1 MAKYTLKQII
11 MRDEGLTSEEADKR
25 IEQARNDIHE
35 RIENGELPFDFM
47 EEQFGLEP
55 DYLDDLLL

>member
-1 MAKYTLKQII
+1 

-25 IEQARNDIHE
+25 IQQARTEIMQ
-35 RIENGELPFDFM
+35 RIEGGELPFDFM

-55 DYLDDLLL
+55 DYLDDLL

>member
-1 MAKYTLKQII
+1 MRTLSLKQII

-25 IEQARNDIHE
+25 IQQARTEIMQ
-35 RIENGELPFDFM
+35 RIEGGELPFDFM

-55 DYLDDLLL
+55 DYLDDLL